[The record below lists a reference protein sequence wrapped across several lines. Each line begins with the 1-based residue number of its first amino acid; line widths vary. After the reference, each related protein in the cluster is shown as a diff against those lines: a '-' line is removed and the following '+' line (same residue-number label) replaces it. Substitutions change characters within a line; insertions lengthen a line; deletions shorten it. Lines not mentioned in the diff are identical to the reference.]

1 MESLEEKIERV
12 LKDRIELVAYDPV
25 WPALFETEKAHLLS
39 SLPNGLM
46 TRIEHFGSTSIPG
59 MPAKPV
65 VDMLVEVISLEDARQ
80 WIAPIL
86 EAQGYDYFWRPQREG
101 QTPPNYAWFI
111 KRDREGHR
119 THHIHMTISDSTLWE
134 GLLFRD
140 YLVAHPEMA
149 AEYAQL
155 KLDLAS
161 RYPGDRIAYTMNKT
175 DFVRKVVDAVK
186 ANTP

>member
-25 WPALFETEKAHLLS
+25 WPALFETEKIHLLS

-86 EAQGYDYFWRPQREG
+86 EAQGYDYF
-101 QTPPNYAWFI
+101 
-111 KRDREGHR
+111 
-119 THHIHMTISDSTLWE
+119 
-134 GLLFRD
+134 
-140 YLVAHPEMA
+140 
-149 AEYAQL
+149 
-155 KLDLAS
+155 LAS
-161 RYPGDRIAYTMNKT
+161 TKGGADSSELRMVHQAGSGGTPNPSYPHDHQ
-175 DFVRKVVDAVK
+175 
-186 ANTP
+186 